1 MFKYLIFLFPV
12 FSWATEM
19 RCVPVKSCSEKLSDS
34 RAEVKALK
42 SKLAAL
48 ESKNAQLSAQLVA
61 LESKNA
67 HLNAQLEASESKNSK
82 TQVIEWTKVK
92 YLTQKQKKHILSVV
106 AHKSVQSVE
115 TSSSLNTEKATVNMG
130 YIPGLVYQY
139 QFDSG
144 VVPMVGTDKK
154 GLILGVGWE
163 F

>member
-48 ESKNAQLSAQLVA
+48 ESKNAQLSAQL
-61 LESKNA
+61 
-67 HLNAQLEASESKNSK
+67 EASESKSSK
-82 TQVIEWTKVK
+82 VQTIERTKVK
-92 YLTQKQKKHILSVV
+92 YLTPRLKKHILSVV

-115 TSSSLNTEKATVNMG
+115 TSSSSNTEKATVNMG

-144 VVPMVGTDKK
+144 LVPMVGVDKK
-154 GLILGVGWE
+154 GLILGIGWE